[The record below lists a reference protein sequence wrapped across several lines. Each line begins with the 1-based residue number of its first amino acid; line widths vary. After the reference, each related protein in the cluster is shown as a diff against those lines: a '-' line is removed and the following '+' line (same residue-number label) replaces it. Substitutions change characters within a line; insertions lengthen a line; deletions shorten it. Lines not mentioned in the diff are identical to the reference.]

1 MSETAR
7 TARGTLVVGAG
18 QLALALAGFVAAL
31 LLARELG
38 PGAYGVWGIV
48 YSILA
53 GVEQI
58 GRLGIPQ
65 ATSRLVAEA
74 GGRDRILERRATT
87 LVGLL
92 FALLFLGLWFAAP
105 RLEEIFAIPDG
116 TRLLRIAAF
125 DVVPFGLFAV
135 AIAVLNGRRDFVLE
149 GTANVVYAG
158 TRILGLL
165 LVLPFGLTIEA
176 ALWVT
181 VASSLCGLLAAF
193 ARIGPGILGPR
204 FDGFGPILAVAAPV
218 AVAWG
223 ASGLLSQLDLWALNA
238 FGTGIVP
245 EVKGW
250 YTAAL
255 NLARL
260 PNLLAFVATSIL
272 VPTIARALSAAD
284 RPGAL
289 GALREGSRWMLIL
302 LVPMAAIGAVEAREI
317 MSLVFG
323 PAFAEGGSLLA
334 LLILAHGVLY
344 TGFVTLGSVL
354 LAAGRERISAL
365 LAPAAAGMG
374 LVLLPLGTMLF
385 GAAGTALGSLGAG
398 LFACT
403 IGALAVHRLVG
414 PLLEPS
420 ALLRILLAGAGA
432 AALASVVPGQGFW
445 LIGELALVGLA
456 YLALLLATGAVAR
469 DEVLALLGAGA
480 RNSVAPRAAAAAPM
494 DGSGPSV

>member
-38 PGAYGVWGIV
+38 PATYGVWGIV

-74 GGRDRILERRATT
+74 GGRDRLLERRATT

-105 RLEEIFAIPDG
+105 RLEEVFAIPEG
-116 TRLLRIAAF
+116 TRLLRIAAL
-125 DVVPFGLFAV
+125 DIVPFGLFAV
-135 AIAVLNGRRDFVLE
+135 AVAVLNGRRDFVLE
-149 GTANVVYAG
+149 GTANLVYAG
-158 TRILGLL
+158 TRIAGLL

-193 ARIGPGILGPR
+193 ARLGPGVLGPR
-204 FDGFGPILAVAAPV
+204 LDGFGPILAVAAPV

-238 FGTGIVP
+238 FGTAIAP

-272 VPTIARALSAAD
+272 VPTIARALGSAD
-284 RPGAL
+284 RRGAL
-289 GALREGSRWMLIL
+289 AALREGTRWMLVL
-302 LVPMAAIGAVEAREI
+302 LVPLAAVGAVEARSI
-317 MSLVFG
+317 LATVFG
-323 PAFAEGGSLLA
+323 PAFAEGGPLLA

-365 LAPAAAGMG
+365 LAPAAAAAG
-374 LVLLPLGTMLF
+374 LVLLPLGTVLH
-385 GAAGTALGSLGAG
+385 GAMGTALGSLGAG

-403 IGALAVHRLVG
+403 IGTLAIHRLVG

-432 AALASVVPGQGFW
+432 AALASVVPGRGFW
-445 LIGELALVGLA
+445 LVAELALVGLA

-469 DEVLALLGAGA
+469 DEVLALLGARADGA
-480 RNSVAPRAAAAAPM
+480 VTPRAAAAAPM